1 MTGMI
6 IEPKGKQVE
15 VLGMP
20 NNGHFVVL
28 GTAGSGKTTIALL
41 RAINLANLPGND
53 KVLLVTFNGA
63 LVEYMKGIE
72 NISGRLT
79 VENYHKFARGYLASR
94 GKMPTYGGIAEN
106 EQRESL
112 IDSAVEYY
120 KEKYPDEST
129 YKRKNSF
136 FYDEI
141 KFIQEFGCD
150 SLDKYNEIERTGR
163 AEAFLKKEKRP
174 YIYCVYEKYLELR
187 TKSHKSYD
195 WYDLAM
201 HVANEFSSD
210 TNDRLYKHIIIDEG
224 QDFSPM
230 MIKSLVKAIPG
241 DGSFTFFGDVAQQ
254 IYGNRMSW
262 KETGLTISGTWR
274 FAVNYRNPETV
285 VAFAKELADSKY
297 WKHSDDMV
305 DCEEANAVGT
315 KPVLIKFK
323 NEEQER
329 QWIVNRAIQESKKSS
344 AVIVCRNRNDIDVYL
359 ADLKKMGCVAIEIN
373 RNTAGFGERKQV
385 YLSTYHAVKGL
396 EFYNVF
402 IPALSDEKLPDHEM
416 LERTEDTLEV
426 YADELKL
433 LYVAATRSKYGL
445 YMSYSGNLT
454 KLFPSDTNTVDIRE
468 V

>member
-1 MTGMI
+1 MAI
-6 IEPKGKQVE
+6 QPIGKQVE
-15 VLGMP
+15 VLGIKDR
-20 NNGHFVVL
+20 GHYVVL

-72 NISGRLT
+72 KISGKLRI
-79 VENYHKFARGYLASR
+79 ENYHKFAKGYLNSR
-94 GKMPTYGGIAEN
+94 GKMPSFGGIAEN
-106 EQRESL
+106 AEREKL
-112 IDSAVEYY
+112 IDTAVEIL
-120 KEKYPDEST
+120 KEEYPDEST
-129 YKRKNSF
+129 LKRNQNF

-150 SLDKYNEIERTGR
+150 SLEKYCQIERTGR
-163 AEAFLKKEKRP
+163 SEAFLKREKRH
-174 YIYCVYEKYLELR
+174 YIYEIYKKYLELR
-187 TKSHKSYD
+187 EKAHKSYD

-201 HVANEFSSD
+201 YVSNELAQD
-210 TNDRLYKHIIIDEG
+210 DDERMYKHIIVDEG

-230 MIKSLVKAIPG
+230 MIKSLVKAIPS

-262 KETGLTISGTWR
+262 KESGIIITGIWR
-274 FAVNYRNPETV
+274 FAINYRNPDTV
-285 VAFAKELADSKY
+285 VAFAKELSNSDY

-305 DCEEANAVGT
+305 DCEESKAKGP

-323 NEEQER
+323 SEEQER
-329 QWIVNRAIQESKKSS
+329 EWIANRAIMESKKSS
-344 AVIVCRNRNDIDVYL
+344 VVIICRNRSDIDVYL
-359 ADLKKMGCVAIEIN
+359 SALKNKGCQAIEIN
-373 RNTAGFGERKQV
+373 KKTAGFGDRKEV
-385 YLSTYHAVKGL
+385 YLSTFHSVKGL

-402 IPALSDEKLPDHEM
+402 IPALNSDRIPDPDIM
-416 LERTEDTLEV
+416 KKTDNISDV
-426 YADELKL
+426 YADEMKL

-445 YMSYSGNLT
+445 YMSYSGRLT
-454 KLFPSDTNTVDIRE
+454 DLFPQNTETVDLTE